1 MARPDPTHAGSE
13 HGQRQHAGTDSRYT
27 DAGVKAGGQGTPGTG
42 QSSQPPKDDIH
53 SAPESGEK
61 QAHQDPDRA
70 KSAHRPARGFDQ
82 G

>member
-1 MARPDPTHAGSE
+1 MAQPNPHNAGSE
-13 HGQRQHAGTDSRYT
+13 RGQRQHAGSDSRYT

-42 QSSQPPKDDIH
+42 QSSRPPKDDIH

-61 QAHQDPDRA
+61 NAAQDPDRA